1 MKKNACYFLSFW
13 LCLFSYGAFSQSV
26 TIQDASIVASNFL
39 NYHSSDFTI
48 RQVEPVFNYSRQLA
62 WVAQLSPDGF
72 ILISNSYQ
80 LRPVLAYSFESRWN
94 IGGEEEEIFHTLM
107 FYDVKNRLDYPD
119 LKTKT
124 VAKNRQEWDKFLT
137 GTASKDRFEQWPPA
151 GTTPTG
157 GWLFTNWTQS
167 APYNNMCPI
176 DPNTHNRSYNG
187 CPATAMAQIL
197 NCFQNIKGTR
207 MSDADDYYHNF
218 GSGNKYWID
227 NDWQDHGFPYFDS
240 LNLYLDT
247 LESNYLWN
255 KPISNS
261 EKAALNF
268 ACGVALK
275 QVYSSSGS
283 GTWGIEQ
290 SGVAW
295 QRFGFTESRLVY
307 DSDTALNSDLA
318 ENIKQGWPAHLGLVD
333 PPVSV
338 GHNVVV
344 DGYNTDEFYHF
355 NFGWGGSSNGWY
367 TMPPTNIPY
376 NLTVI
381 EGIVL
386 DIMGN
391 NPHVGL
397 IHQTNTVENIVS
409 AAYLPTQN
417 ELLLSFDNPENSVQK
432 INLFS
437 ISGQL
442 LTSYL
447 LVTIQNQ
454 RQYEITLP
462 ELKTGLLFVQI
473 EDGKIAPQTV
483 KVLIQR

>member
-1 MKKNACYFLSFW
+1 MKKLIFCLLVLMLSLSGYNAQ
-13 LCLFSYGAFSQSV
+13 AQTV
-26 TIQDASIVASNFL
+26 TLQDASTVATNFL

-48 RQVEPVFNYSRQLA
+48 LQVEPVYENSRQLA

-80 LRPVLAYSFESRWN
+80 LRPVLAYSFESQWR
-94 IGGEEEEIFHTLM
+94 ICGSEEDIFRTLM
-107 FYDVKNRLDYPD
+107 HFDLGNRLDYPD
-119 LKTKT
+119 LTAKTLL
-124 VAKNRQEWDKFLT
+124 ANQDEWKKFLT
-137 GTASKDRFEQWPPA
+137 ENTVKDRFEQWPPA

-157 GWLFTNWTQS
+157 GWLFTNWTQN
-167 APYNNMCPI
+167 APYNGMCPI
-176 DPNTHNRSYNG
+176 DPNTNQRSYNG

-197 NCFQNIKGTR
+197 NCLMDIKGTR

-227 NDWQDHGFPYFDS
+227 NDWQTHGFPYFDS
-240 LNLYLDT
+240 LNVYLDT
-247 LESNYLWN
+247 LEYNYLWN
-255 KPISNS
+255 KPINNDQ
-261 EKAALNF
+261 KAALNF

-290 SGVAW
+290 AGVAW

-318 ENIKQGWPAHLGLVD
+318 ENIKQGWLAHLGLVD

-344 DGYNTDEFYHF
+344 DGYNTDEFFHF

-391 NPHVGL
+391 NPHVG
-397 IHQTNTVENIVS
+397 INQPHS
-409 AAYLPTQN
+409 
-417 ELLLSFDNPENSVQK
+417 DENSVTACYLPLQNQLLLTFQNPSNGVHV

-437 ISGQL
+437 ITGQL
-442 LTSYL
+442 MKSQL
-447 LVTIQNQ
+447 LATNQ
-454 RQYEITLP
+454 DRKQYEIAMP
-462 ELKTGLLFVQI
+462 DLKTGLVFVQI
-473 EDGKIAPQTV
+473 TDGKTPPITA
-483 KVLIQR
+483 KALIQR

>member
-1 MKKNACYFLSFW
+1 MKKIIFCLVVILLTLPGYNAQ
-13 LCLFSYGAFSQSV
+13 SQTV
-26 TIQDASIVASNFL
+26 TLQDAASVATNFL
-39 NYHSSDFTI
+39 IYHSSGFTI
-48 RQVEPVFNYSRQLA
+48 LQIEPVNDNSRQLA

-80 LRPVLAYSFESRWN
+80 LRPVLAYSFESPWN
-94 IGGEEEEIFHTLM
+94 IGGNEEGIFHTLM
-107 FYDVKNRLDYPD
+107 FYDLKSRLDFPD
-119 LKTKT
+119 LKT
-124 VAKNRQEWDKFLT
+124 VIQAKNQQEWDEFIL

-167 APYNNMCPI
+167 APYNGMCPI
-176 DPNTHNRSYNG
+176 DPNTNQRSYNG

-197 NCFQNIKGTR
+197 NCLIDIKGTR
-207 MSDADDYYHNF
+207 MTDADDYYHNF

-227 NDWQDHGFPYFDS
+227 NDWQTHGFPYFDS
-240 LNLYLDT
+240 LNLYLDS
-247 LESNYLWN
+247 LEYNYLWN
-255 KPISNS
+255 KPIDNNQ
-261 EKAALNF
+261 KAALNF

-290 SGVAW
+290 AGVAW

-318 ENIKQGWPAHLGLVD
+318 ENIKQGWLAHLGLVD

-391 NPHVGL
+391 NPHVG
-397 IHQTNTVENIVS
+397 IHQSHSDEISVT
-409 AAYLPTQN
+409 AQYLPLQN
-417 ELLLSFDNPENSVQK
+417 QLLLSFDEPENSVQK
-432 INLFS
+432 INLYS
-437 ISGQL
+437 ISGQM

-447 LVTIQNQ
+447 LVTNQNQ
-454 RQYEITLP
+454 KQYEITLP

-473 EDGKIAPQTV
+473 DDGKIALRTV
-483 KVLIQR
+483 KVMIQR

>member
-1 MKKNACYFLSFW
+1 MKKNAFLLALLLF
-13 LCLFSYGAFSQSV
+13 CLTLQIARTQSV
-26 TIQDASIVASNFL
+26 TEPNAYTVALNFL
-39 NYHSSDFTI
+39 NYHSSTFTI
-48 RQVEPVFNYSRQLA
+48 QHIAPIAENSDQLA
-62 WVAQLSPDGF
+62 WIAHLSPTGF
-72 ILISNSYQ
+72 ILISNSFQ
-80 LRPVLAYSFESRWN
+80 LRPVLAYSFESQWTTE
-94 IGGEEEEIFHTLM
+94 GEEGRIFKTLM
-107 FYDVKNRLDYPD
+107 HFDLQNRINYPD
-119 LKTKT
+119 LSTKT
-124 VAKNRQEWDKFLT
+124 LQVSHNEWNKFQSGSAT
-137 GTASKDRFEQWPPA
+137 KDRFEQWPPA

-167 APYNNMCPI
+167 APYNGMCPI
-176 DPNTHNRSYNG
+176 DPNTYNRSYNG
-187 CPATAMAQIL
+187 CPATAMAQII
-197 NCFQNIKGTR
+197 NCLEDIKGTR
-207 MSDADDYYHNF
+207 FNDADDYYHNF
-218 GSGNKYWID
+218 GAGNKYWID
-227 NDWQDHGFPYFDS
+227 NDWQEHGFPYFDS

-247 LESNYLWN
+247 LEINYEQN
-255 KPISNS
+255 KPLNNLQ
-261 EKAALNF
+261 KAALNF
-268 ACGVALK
+268 ACGIALK

-290 SGVAW
+290 AGVAW

-318 ENIKQGWPAHLGLVD
+318 ENIKQGWLAHLGLVD

-344 DGYNTDEFYHF
+344 DGYNTDEFFHF

-391 NPHVGL
+391 NPHVG
-397 IHQTNTVENIVS
+397 IQQTHPDENSVT
-409 AAYLPTQN
+409 AHYLPTQN
-417 ELLLSFDNPENSVQK
+417 QLLLNFDDPQNSVQK
-432 INLFS
+432 INLYS

-442 LTSYL
+442 LASYL

-454 RQYEITLP
+454 KQYEIALP

-473 EDGKIAPQTV
+473 DDGKIAPQTV